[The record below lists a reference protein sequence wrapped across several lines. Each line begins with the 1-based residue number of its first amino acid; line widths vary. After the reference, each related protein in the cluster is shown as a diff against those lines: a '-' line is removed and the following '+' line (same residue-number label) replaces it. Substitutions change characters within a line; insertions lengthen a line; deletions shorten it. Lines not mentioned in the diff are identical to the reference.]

1 MPVYFLYLGIAY
13 MLIANQI
20 TKEELD
26 FLYLTTKVVSHPKY
40 GLHLKAKTFEEII
53 SDPTS
58 INYNLEEIKRSCY
71 STKGGFV
78 GSLDI
83 NTGYLTYSTR
93 YFSERKRFLVHRL
106 IFMLH
111 YNILLEEHQLINHID
126 GIRCNNSIENL
137 EVVSIAENSH
147 IYRAL
152 GTQRLFE
159 DYIPK
164 PDRDGKYSIY
174 ICSGNNSKLC
184 IGTSRDVT
192 LVTKLYTMIKEIR
205 INIENADIELSN
217 FINTTKY
224 KTLDDRFSLLKINI
238 LQSDY
243 RILYD
248 AIVNFNKNLQS
259 QEIRQ
264 SGVLLTRY
272 GYYEVKIKV
281 NGKSVGFGSYGKDLN
296 TANSV
301 VLKVRELKN
310 NNFEHLLSII
320 NSKPNGILAKD
331 YYLEHLF
338 RN

>member
-1 MPVYFLYLGIAY
+1 M
-13 MLIANQI
+13 
-20 TKEELD
+20 
-26 FLYLTTKVVSHPKY
+26 
-40 GLHLKAKTFEEII
+40 
-53 SDPTS
+53 
-58 INYNLEEIKRSCY
+58 
-71 STKGGFV
+71 
-78 GSLDI
+78 
-83 NTGYLTYSTR
+83 
-93 YFSERKRFLVHRL
+93 RK
-106 IFMLH
+106 
-111 YNILLEEHQLINHID
+111 IL
-126 GIRCNNSIENL
+126 
-137 EVVSIAENSH
+137 

>member
-1 MPVYFLYLGIAY
+1 

-58 INYNLEEIKRSCY
+58 INYNLEKIKRSCS

-137 EVVSIAENSH
+137 EVVSTAH
-147 IYRAL
+147 IYRY
-152 GTQRLFE
+152 
-159 DYIPK
+159 YIPK

-248 AIVNFNKNLQS
+248 AIYCFH
-259 QEIRQ
+259 
-264 SGVLLTRY
+264 
-272 GYYEVKIKV
+272 KI
-281 NGKSVGFGSYGKDLN
+281 G
-296 TANSV
+296 A
-301 VLKVRELKN
+301 
-310 NNFEHLLSII
+310 
-320 NSKPNGILAKD
+320 
-331 YYLEHLF
+331 
-338 RN
+338 